1 MLAYRELLK
10 AHEAEGTLSDA
21 IYAVLRRCIVEGA
34 LPPGSRLQPG
44 DLSEEMNVSRTP
56 VREALRRLEAE
67 QYVYPQSRKGLVV
80 RALSGKDL
88 TEMFQIR
95 EQLEGLAARLAAET
109 ITPIELASLE
119 ALVARMAAETD
130 KTELRALT
138 GQFHLQIAEAARNAR
153 LYEMIRE
160 LQERVRQFEQSTLYM
175 SGQPAEAIKEHRA
188 LIEAIKDRDA
198 DAAERVAREHR
209 KRTLEVRLGMAAR
222 NIEASS

>member
-1 MLAYRELLK
+1 MPAYRELLK
-10 AHEAEGTLSDA
+10 EHEAEGTLSDA
-21 IYAVLRRCIVEGA
+21 IYAMLRRCIVEGA

-56 VREALRRLEAE
+56 VREALRRLEADRFL
-67 QYVYPQSRKGLVV
+67 YPQSRKGLVV

-88 TEMFQIR
+88 TELFQIR

-119 ALVARMAAETD
+119 TLVEQMASATD

-138 GQFHLQIAEAARNAR
+138 GRFHLHVAEAAHNAR

-160 LQERVRQFEQSTLYM
+160 LQERVRQFDQSTLYM
-175 SGQPAEAIKEHRA
+175 SGQPEEAIKEHRA
-188 LIEAIKDRDA
+188 LIEAIKNRDA
-198 DAAERVAREHR
+198 NKAEQLARDHR
-209 KRTLEVRLGMAAR
+209 RRTLEVRLGMTS
-222 NIEASS
+222 EMMPGV